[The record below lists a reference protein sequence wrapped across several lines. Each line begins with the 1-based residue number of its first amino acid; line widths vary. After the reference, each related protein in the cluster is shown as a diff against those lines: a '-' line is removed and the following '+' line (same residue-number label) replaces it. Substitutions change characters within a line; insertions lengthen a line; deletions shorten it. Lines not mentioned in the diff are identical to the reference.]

1 MLERHL
7 VQSVGFRNAGPEGA
21 RTGFEFRLRLP
32 SYRGLR
38 ASLIDGVDV
47 TIDGEH
53 FDHAHNR
60 LVIAGRELDLAAL
73 REASDLR
80 WPMDEVAVVR
90 VHRPGGLSPGVHDIV
105 VGVRVRQSYI
115 PIEFQPSVVM
125 DRRTATVVL
134 P

>member
-1 MLERHL
+1 MLERQL
-7 VQSVGFRNAGPEGA
+7 VQSIGFKNTGPVSA

-47 TIDGEH
+47 TVDGEA
-53 FDHAHNR
+53 FDHTRNL
-60 LVIAGRELDLAAL
+60 LVLGDTVLDLAAL
-73 REASDLR
+73 REATELR
-80 WPMDEVAVVR
+80 WPLDEAATVR
-90 VHRPGGLSPGVHDIV
+90 VAKPGGLSAGVHDIT

-115 PIEFQPSVVM
+115 PIEFQPSVVVE
-125 DRRTATVVL
+125 RRTATIVL